1 VPSSPSFWNKR
12 RVLVTGHTGFKG
24 SWLSLSLQ
32 MLGAEVVGYALAPPT
47 QPNHFFVADVGCGMT
62 SLLGDIRNAD
72 ALSAVFARYRPEVVF
87 HLAAQALVLPAY
99 DDPATTY
106 STNVMG
112 TVNLL
117 EAVRRQADVRAVLVV
132 TSDKCYA
139 DGAAARPCREDDR
152 LGGKDPYSSS
162 KACAELVC
170 AAYRA
175 SYFAG
180 GTAGEPPT
188 ALATA
193 RAGNA
198 IGGGDWSANR
208 LIPDA
213 LRAFS
218 ENRPLAV
225 RHPAAVRPWQHVLD
239 ALAGYLVLAE
249 GLYARG
255 GKLAAAW
262 NFGPA
267 EAATHSVADVLHEL
281 VRLWGGAAA
290 WTTDARPS
298 RHEAAVLRLDATKAI
313 GQLGWHPRWSLG
325 EALAMTVEWSR
336 AYEEGRDM
344 AAVSRQQIARHGLV
358 SDNPIQI
365 APVSLQ

>member
-1 VPSSPSFWNKR
+1 MPSSPSFWNKR

-47 QPNHFFVADVGCGMT
+47 QPNHFVLAEVGRGMT
-62 SLLGDIRNAD
+62 SLQGDIRNAD
-72 ALSAVFARYRPEVVF
+72 ALSAVFARYCPEVVF

-117 EAVRRQADVRAVLVV
+117 EAVRRHADVRAVLVV

-162 KACAELVC
+162 KACAEIVC

-180 GTAGEPPT
+180 GSADKPPP

-218 ENRPLAV
+218 EKRPLAV

-249 GLYARG
+249 GLHAHRYE
-255 GKLAAAW
+255 LADAW

-290 WTTDARPS
+290 WTTDPTPS

-313 GQLGWHPRWSLG
+313 SLLGWYPRWSLG
-325 EALAMTVEWSR
+325 EALAMTVEWHR
-336 AYEEGRDM
+336 AYAQGGDM
-344 AAVSRQQIARHGLV
+344 AAISRQQIARHRQT
-358 SDNPIQI
+358 SDKPMQTK
-365 APVSLQ
+365 PVTLR